1 MRVSLE
7 RRSAMPM
14 VRIEL
19 YAGRKPEQKTAC
31 AREIVKAMQQHLNAK
46 PESIQVVF
54 LDVAPSDWLLGEK
67 LAQEGPR

>member
-1 MRVSLE
+1 
-7 RRSAMPM
+7 MPM

-54 LDVAPSDWLLGEK
+54 VDVQPADWLLGQK
-67 LAQEGPR
+67 LVE

>member
-1 MRVSLE
+1 
-7 RRSAMPM
+7 MPM

-19 YAGRKPEQKTAC
+19 YAGRTPEQKTAC

-54 LDVAPSDWLLGEK
+54 VDVPPSDWMQGAQLLPPAG
-67 LAQEGPR
+67 AG